1 MAETT
6 RRRAGELLRKL
17 FEILLKY
24 PEGLPAKQALE
35 RLAESVQMTAYESGV
50 FESSGVRRFEK
61 LVRFGTV
68 DCVKAGWLVK
78 QDGVWIVTKEGQSA
92 WQELKDPEAF
102 YKKATQLYRQWK
114 AKQQDASEIESD
126 IPVVAGKEAAAE
138 KSVSI
143 AFEKAEEDARTEI
156 RDALEAMNP
165 YEFQDLVADLLVAM
179 GYFISWK
186 APPGKD
192 GGIDII
198 AHPDPLGANVPR
210 IKVQVKRF
218 VAQKVDADGVKA
230 FAAMVGDDDAG
241 IFVSLAGFTRDAET
255 YARAQ
260 ERKRLTLIE
269 ANKLIALWIRFYEKL
284 DSKARARL
292 PLTPIYFLTPQD

>member
-1 MAETT
+1 MAEIT
-6 RRRAGELLRKL
+6 RRRAGELQRKL
-17 FEILLKY
+17 FEILLKH

-35 RLAESVQMTAYESGV
+35 QLAASIQMTAYESGV
-50 FESSGVRRFEK
+50 FESSGLRRFEK
-61 LVRFGTV
+61 IVRFGTV

-114 AKQQDASEIESD
+114 ANQQDVSELENESAAG
-126 IPVVAGKEAAAE
+126 AGKEAAAE
-138 KSVSI
+138 TSVSI

-156 RDALEAMNP
+156 EQALEAMNP
-165 YEFQDLVADLLVAM
+165 YEFQDLVADLLTAM
-179 GYFISWK
+179 GYFISWV

-192 GGIDII
+192 GGLDII
-198 AHPDPLGANVPR
+198 AHPDPLGANRPR
-210 IKVQVKRF
+210 IKVQVKRL
-218 VAQKVDADGVKA
+218 VSQKVDSDGVKA
-230 FAAMVGDDDAG
+230 FAAMVGDEDAG

-255 YARAQ
+255 YARTQ
-260 ERKRLTLIE
+260 EKKRLTLIE
-269 ANKLIALWIRFYEKL
+269 AKKLIALWIRFYDKL

-292 PLTPIYFLTPQD
+292 PLTPIYFLTPQN

>member
-1 MAETT
+1 MANVT
-6 RRRAGELLRKL
+6 RPRTGELLRKL
-17 FEILLKY
+17 FEILMKH
-24 PEGLPAKQALE
+24 PEGLTARNALE
-35 RLAESVQMTAYESGV
+35 RLAAVVEMTDYEAGV
-50 FESSGVRRFEK
+50 YEAGGRRFETI
-61 LVRFGTV
+61 VRYGTV

-78 QDGVWIVTKEGQSA
+78 QDGLWMITNEGIA
-92 WQELKDPEAF
+92 AYKNLPDPGAF
-102 YKKATQLYRQWK
+102 YKKATQLYREWK
-114 AKQQDASEIESD
+114 AKQRGVSEIELPND
-126 IPVVAGKEAAAE
+126 ATAE
-138 KSVSI
+138 VSAETSVSI
-143 AFEKAEEDARTEI
+143 TFETAEDEARSQIE
-156 RDALEAMNP
+156 RALEAMTA

-179 GYFISWK
+179 GYFISWV

-198 AHPDPLGANVPR
+198 AHPDPLGADLPR

-218 VAQKVDADGVKA
+218 IAQKVDADGVKA